1 MKPGLHSFIKP
12 VVAAFIALGLNGCA
26 AGPIREV
33 ITTKEAPAAIGPYSQ
48 AIKFGNMLFLS
59 GQIPID
65 PKTGQ
70 LNSGSIE
77 EQTTLVIENLKAVL
91 AANGMVLEDVVSTS
105 VFLKDMNDFA
115 KMNAVYGAYFNNK
128 PPARTTAEAA
138 RLPRDVLVEISAIA
152 AGQMPPAKIR

>member
-1 MKPGLHSFIKP
+1 MKPGFFFIKQAA
-12 VVAAFIALGLNGCA
+12 AAFIVLGLTGCA
-26 AGPIREV
+26 SGPIREV
-33 ITTKEAPAAIGPYSQ
+33 ISTKEAPAAIGPYSQ

-59 GQIPID
+59 GQIPLD
-65 PKTGQ
+65 PGSGL
-70 LNSGSIE
+70 LNGGSIE

-91 AANGMVLEDVVSTS
+91 AANDMVLKDVVSMS

-115 KMNAVYGAYFNNK
+115 KMNAVYGAYFSDK

-152 AGQMPPAKIR
+152 AKQK